1 MCVCVCVCV
10 CVCLHVATPE
20 AILWTLYDKLNKFCN
35 YYIVAAD
42 IIVSRCELRIDR
54 NKPYKTKL
62 ELYNELLRII
72 YTVVHQYQH
81 GVL

>member
-1 MCVCVCVCV
+1 MIWI
-10 CVCLHVATPE
+10 P
-20 AILWTLYDKLNKFCN
+20 YDKLNKFYN
-35 YYIVAAD
+35 YYIVAVV
-42 IIVSRCELRIDR
+42 IIVSRCELRIDS

-72 YTVVHQYQH
+72 YTVVHQYQN